1 MALALAQDKLGYTQA
16 QLTAL
21 SDRIRIGDLTPIL
34 EIYEENI
41 KQPLK
46 SAIAGTLLRSLF
58 VQIQKAKASMKSRLD
73 CMN

>member
-1 MALALAQDKLGYTQA
+1 MALALAQDKLGYTQV